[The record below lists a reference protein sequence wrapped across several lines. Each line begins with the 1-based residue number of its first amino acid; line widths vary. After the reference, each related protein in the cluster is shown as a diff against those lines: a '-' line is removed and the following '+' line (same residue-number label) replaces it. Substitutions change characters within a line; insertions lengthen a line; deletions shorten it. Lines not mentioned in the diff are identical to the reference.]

1 MYNYMPE
8 GCSLAPLQSQAL
20 KAKKLVFTMLI
31 HMHVCNC
38 GEMTILVSHLQA
50 PHTFSLEIPW
60 EIRALGSQ
68 DEIIRHESTPVPPIV
83 LLSFYNPCYS
93 VVTCF
98 NGRMVR
104 ALKTSTLNA
113 NIDFILKL
121 TEESKFKGLV
131 PSEMPICS
139 YEI

>member
-1 MYNYMPE
+1 
-8 GCSLAPLQSQAL
+8 
-20 KAKKLVFTMLI
+20 
-31 HMHVCNC
+31 
-38 GEMTILVSHLQA
+38 
-50 PHTFSLEIPW
+50 
-60 EIRALGSQ
+60 
-68 DEIIRHESTPVPPIV
+68 
-83 LLSFYNPCYS
+83 
-93 VVTCF
+93 
-98 NGRMVR
+98 MVR